1 MEFIKKNNT
10 LVHFIVA
17 TIIMFGFRLI
27 PPFGDIT
34 PYGMAVL
41 GIFLGMIYGWSAD
54 AENLNWASLLGMVA
68 LATTE
73 YGGAGKVLAG
83 AFNNESLILM
93 LVAMFFLGMLQ
104 GSKVT
109 EILANGLLTAKFAK
123 GKPWVQTFLICIAPA
138 LLTILVNNMVVS
150 LIMMAVWESVFAQAG
165 YKKGDMYPAM
175 VIMGYMIV
183 MCIINSLFP
192 FKGWCLMTVGM
203 AMNVGVQVNMG
214 GWMLV
219 MALTIIIASIG
230 WMLLMFV
237 MPGCKPDKLANMDVS
252 QFAQQQEKMTNYQKA
267 VLAATIV
274 YVVGAI
280 IMSFA
285 GGNSGIRALIKTVGV
300 YGWITFMIALVMV
313 VKVDGKRLL
322 NVKEAAAGYYWDL
335 IFVVAS
341 AMLIA
346 NQITAASSGISTTLT
361 KVMAPIF
368 ALPDF
373 AMLFLLGAIT
383 FIATNLANN
392 VAVTITM
399 LTLTMTMATQGTF
412 GLSTA
417 LLLVT
422 VFGVIGLLTPAGSVF
437 GAMIHSSSITS
448 TKSAYTAGVIML
460 IFLLILMGAV
470 MIPLATM
477 LL

>member
-1 MEFIKKNNT
+1 
-10 LVHFIVA
+10 
-17 TIIMFGFRLI
+17 
-27 PPFGDIT
+27 
-34 PYGMAVL
+34 
-41 GIFLGMIYGWSAD
+41 
-54 AENLNWASLLGMVA
+54 
-68 LATTE
+68 
-73 YGGAGKVLAG
+73 
-83 AFNNESLILM
+83 
-93 LVAMFFLGMLQ
+93 
-104 GSKVT
+104 
-109 EILANGLLTAKFAK
+109 
-123 GKPWVQTFLICIAPA
+123 
-138 LLTILVNNMVVS
+138 
-150 LIMMAVWESVFAQAG
+150 
-165 YKKGDMYPAM
+165 
-175 VIMGYMIV
+175 
-183 MCIINSLFP
+183 
-192 FKGWCLMTVGM
+192 
-203 AMNVGVQVNMG
+203 
-214 GWMLV
+214 
-219 MALTIIIASIG
+219 
-230 WMLLMFV
+230 
-237 MPGCKPDKLANMDVS
+237 
-252 QFAQQQEKMTNYQKA
+252 
-267 VLAATIV
+267 
-274 YVVGAI
+274 
-280 IMSFA
+280 
-285 GGNSGIRALIKTVGV
+285 LIKTVGV